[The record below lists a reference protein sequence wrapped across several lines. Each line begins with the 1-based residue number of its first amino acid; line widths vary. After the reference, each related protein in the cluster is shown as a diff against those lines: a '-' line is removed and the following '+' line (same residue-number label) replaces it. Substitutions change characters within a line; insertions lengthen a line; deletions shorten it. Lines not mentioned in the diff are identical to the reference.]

1 MEDKY
6 VYYTIEKP
14 VEAMFK
20 DRGSKFLAYAYP
32 VTSEKKIK
40 EYIQQLK
47 KEHPKAVHHCVAWR
61 LGYDGNLFRANDDG
75 EPSGTA
81 GKPMLGQIDSMMLT
95 NVLVVVVRYFGG
107 TLLGVP
113 GLIHAYKTVTADA
126 LQQATII
133 EKWIENYYQLRFE
146 YPVMDEVLRI
156 LRQAE
161 VQIYKQ
167 EMQLWC
173 EFQVGIP
180 IKYMTTCMEKLK
192 DVKGLTIESLQ
203 MPDA

>member
-40 EYIQQLK
+40 EHIQQLK

-133 EKWIENYYQLRFE
+133 EKWIESYYQLRFE
-146 YPVMDEVLRI
+146 YP
-156 LRQAE
+156 AN
-161 VQIYKQ
+161 
-167 EMQLWC
+167 
-173 EFQVGIP
+173 G
-180 IKYMTTCMEKLK
+180 
-192 DVKGLTIESLQ
+192 
-203 MPDA
+203 